1 MRRESRGGTS
11 PPRTEDQSRERK
23 RADSESEHCRVSPG
37 RAIRPSRRKGSIVE
51 HVFPIVPASGKAG
64 WTLAAIALS
73 LLALVGLLVYT
84 GYSARHV
91 RFEVSPGGLRIVGDV
106 YGRTIPLNSLVL
118 AEAGSVDLRRSSEYA
133 PRWRTNGTGLPG
145 YQAGW
150 FRLANGEK
158 ALLFVTDPRRV
169 VRVPTTE
176 GFTVLL
182 SVENP
187 EDFLASLRATVGP

>member
-1 MRRESRGGTS
+1 M
-11 PPRTEDQSRERK
+11 
-23 RADSESEHCRVSPG
+23 
-37 RAIRPSRRKGSIVE
+37 E
-51 HVFPIVPASGKAG
+51 HVFPIVPASGKAV
-64 WTLAAIALS
+64 WTLAAIALV
-73 LLALVGLLVYT
+73 LLALLGLLLYV

-91 RFEVSPGGLRIVGDV
+91 RFEVSPGGLRITGDF
-106 YGRTIPLNSLVL
+106 YGRTIPLSSLVL
-118 AEAGSVDLRRSSEYA
+118 AEAGHVDLLRSSEYV

-150 FRLANGEK
+150 FKLANGEK

-182 SVENP
+182 SVDNP
-187 EDFLASLRATVGP
+187 EEFLASLRATAGP

>member
-1 MRRESRGGTS
+1 M
-11 PPRTEDQSRERK
+11 
-23 RADSESEHCRVSPG
+23 
-37 RAIRPSRRKGSIVE
+37 E
-51 HVFPIVPASGKAG
+51 HVFPIVPASGKAV
-64 WTLAAIALS
+64 WTLAAIALF

-118 AEAGSVDLRRSSEYA
+118 AEAGPVDLRRSSEYA

-150 FRLANGEK
+150 FQLSNGQR
-158 ALLFVTDPRRV
+158 ALVFVTDPRRV

-187 EDFLASLRATVGP
+187 EDFLASLRATASPL

>member
-1 MRRESRGGTS
+1 M
-11 PPRTEDQSRERK
+11 
-23 RADSESEHCRVSPG
+23 
-37 RAIRPSRRKGSIVE
+37 E
-51 HVFPIVPASGKAG
+51 HVFPIVPASGKAV
-64 WTLAAIALS
+64 WTLAAIALF
-73 LLALVGLLVYT
+73 LLALLGLLVYT
-84 GYSARHV
+84 AYSARHV
-91 RFEVSPGGLRIVGDV
+91 RFEVSRAGLRIVGDY

-118 AEAGSVDLRRSSEYA
+118 AEAGHVDLRRSSEYA

-150 FRLANGEK
+150 FNLANGEK

-182 SVENP
+182 SVESP
-187 EDFLASLRATVGP
+187 EDFLASLRSTASPR

>member
-1 MRRESRGGTS
+1 M
-11 PPRTEDQSRERK
+11 
-23 RADSESEHCRVSPG
+23 
-37 RAIRPSRRKGSIVE
+37 E
-51 HVFPIVPASGKAG
+51 HVFPIVPASGKAV
-64 WTLAAIALS
+64 WTLAAIALF
-73 LLALVGLLVYT
+73 LLALLGLLVYT

-91 RFEVSPGGLRIVGDV
+91 RFEVSPGGLRIVGDI

-118 AEAGSVDLRRSSEYA
+118 AEAGSVDLRRSSEYV

-150 FRLANGEK
+150 FSLANGEK
-158 ALLFVTDPRRV
+158 ALVFVTDPRRV

-187 EDFLASLRATVGP
+187 EDFLASLRATADPL

>member
-1 MRRESRGGTS
+1 
-11 PPRTEDQSRERK
+11 
-23 RADSESEHCRVSPG
+23 
-37 RAIRPSRRKGSIVE
+37 VE
-51 HVFPIVPASGKAG
+51 QVFPIVPASGKAV
-64 WTLAAIALS
+64 WTLAAIALL
-73 LLALVGLLVYT
+73 LLALLGLLVYT

-91 RFEVSPGGLRIVGDV
+91 RFEVSPGGLRIVGDI

-118 AEAGSVDLRRSSEYA
+118 AEAGSVDLRCSSEYA

-150 FRLANGEK
+150 FSLANGER
-158 ALLFVTDPRRV
+158 ALVFVTDPRRV

-182 SVENP
+182 SVANP
-187 EDFLASLRATVGP
+187 EDFLTSLRATASPR